1 MVLNEHPALT
11 TNRTTKH
18 LPCPQPSKLRE
29 EKTKVLLAR
38 RLNNGKKINIVK
50 DHIEGISTQDV
61 VFTFVSLVRCQ
72 RKIQFFIVSLRLT
85 TFAGDHLFFCLTIL
99 KELFIR
105 KSAELAA

>member
-29 EKTKVLLAR
+29 EKIKSTADPKAKQR
-38 RLNNGKKINIVK
+38 KKINIVK

-72 RKIQFFIVSLRLT
+72 RKIQLFIVSLRLT
-85 TFAGDHLFFCLTIL
+85 TFWCGL
-99 KELFIR
+99 
-105 KSAELAA
+105 